1 MKVEFLRKFSKDL
14 DEVRPKSTKES
25 VIRIIELM
33 EVVDSLEKIPNIK
46 KLKGH
51 KSAYRVRIGDYR
63 LGFFFENSTILLAR
77 ILHRKD
83 IYRIFP

>member
-33 EVVDSLEKIPNIK
+33 EVVDSLEK
-46 KLKGH
+46 
-51 KSAYRVRIGDYR
+51 
-63 LGFFFENSTILLAR
+63 T
-77 ILHRKD
+77 
-83 IYRIFP
+83 

>member
-46 KLKGH
+46 KL
-51 KSAYRVRIGDYR
+51 RVTKVRTESEWETTD
-63 LGFFFENSTILLAR
+63 
-77 ILHRKD
+77 
-83 IYRIFP
+83 